1 MRSTTLCALRR
12 NDAMLA
18 IDTNIVVRYV
28 VGDGGVEFLRATNV
42 VENNRVSIAVTV
54 VLETEWVLRDV
65 YDFSRAEVLSA
76 FTRLFGLPTV
86 SVAEPLAVR
95 RSLDYAGQGL
105 DFADALHLA
114 QASECEAF
122 VTFDR
127 RLARKAGKLGE
138 VRVRV
143 AQRQ

>member
-1 MRSTTLCALRR
+1 
-12 NDAMLA
+12 MLA

-28 VGDGGVEFLRATNV
+28 VGDGGDEFVRAVSV
-42 VENNRVSIAVTV
+42 VENNQVSIGVTV

-86 SVAEPLAVR
+86 SVAEPPAVR
-95 RSLDYAGQGL
+95 RALDYAERGL

-114 QASECEAF
+114 QAGECEAF
-122 VTFDR
+122 VTFDKP
-127 RLARKAGKLGE
+127 LARKAGRLADA
-138 VRVRV
+138 RVRF
-143 AQRQ
+143 A